1 MEKVVFVVA
10 KRTPIGKLGGSLA
23 SLSAVQLGATAIQ
36 AALTQA
42 AVAKDQVDEVFF
54 GNALQAGNGQNPAR
68 QAGIKAGL
76 PLSVPATTINDV
88 CGSGMQAIRLGAM
101 SIMTGQNQMVVAG
114 GMESMSNAP
123 YLLPKARF
131 GYRFGDSKL
140 VDSLYHDGLED
151 AFYHYP
157 MGRTAENMLAK
168 DPIDRDRLD
177 RFFTAKSSISR
188 SGPGKGLVYRRNSC
202 CKC

>member
-1 MEKVVFVVA
+1 MEKVVFVAA

-88 CGSGMQAIRLGAM
+88 CG
-101 SIMTGQNQMVVAG
+101 
-114 GMESMSNAP
+114 
-123 YLLPKARF
+123 
-131 GYRFGDSKL
+131 
-140 VDSLYHDGLED
+140 
-151 AFYHYP
+151 
-157 MGRTAENMLAK
+157 
-168 DPIDRDRLD
+168 
-177 RFFTAKSSISR
+177 
-188 SGPGKGLVYRRNSC
+188 
-202 CKC
+202 